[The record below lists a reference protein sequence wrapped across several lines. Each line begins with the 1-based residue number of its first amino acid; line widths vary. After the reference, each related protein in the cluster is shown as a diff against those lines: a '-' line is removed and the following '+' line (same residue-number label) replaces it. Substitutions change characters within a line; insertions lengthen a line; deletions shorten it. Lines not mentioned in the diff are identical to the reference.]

1 MDTGTYTYTAL
12 SRKYRG
18 FLAPGCEITIGKR
31 TIKGSTKLIPNLEVE
46 LTANG
51 TASGCSF
58 TIDGQYDIGGSRWK
72 DDLDK
77 AVQVGAKL
85 IIRGG
90 YGGTEKQKELFYG
103 FVDDYTFELTSEDA
117 PKVHV
122 TGVDGLAYLMNL
134 REPYYA
140 GKEKAAQVVRRILN
154 KSVSAGYARSVTVG
168 RLEDFETPIVKE
180 QVDDWKFLNMMAQRH
195 AATVLAVDGELVFDK
210 LTANSAPILTLT
222 HNHNLR
228 SFIKRVSLAHQVGFV
243 EVWGR
248 DVNQKAVKGV
258 AREVS
263 LGGNSGKSAA
273 QVAASLKEAGLR
285 EYSEFART
293 EEECQTL
300 AQNRLNGI
308 ALGFASGEGSC
319 VGIPELIAGRY
330 VKIDSDDPTMK
341 GKYFLTKVR
350 HSFTMDGY
358 TTSFE
363 FKAAKI
369 KGV

>member
-1 MDTGTYTYTAL
+1 MDKGTYTYTGL
-12 SRKYRG
+12 SQKYHG
-18 FLAPGCEITIGKR
+18 FIAPACEITIGKR
-31 TIKGSTKLIPNLEVE
+31 TIKGNTKLIPDLEVE
-46 LTANG
+46 LTADG

-58 TIDGQYDIGGSRWK
+58 TIDGQYDVGDSRWK

-90 YGGTEKQKELFYG
+90 YEKQRELFYG
-103 FVDDYTFELTSEDA
+103 FIDDYTFELTSEDA
-117 PKVHV
+117 PKVRV

-134 REPYYA
+134 REPYYG
-140 GKEKAAQVVRRILN
+140 GKEKAAQIVRKILN
-154 KSVSAGYARSVTVG
+154 RSVSAGFAKSITIG
-168 RLEDFETPIVKE
+168 QLTDFETPIVKE
-180 QVDDWKFLNMMAQRH
+180 QIDDWRFLNIMAQRH
-195 AATVLAVDGELVFDK
+195 GATLMAVDGELVFDK
-210 LTANSAPILTLT
+210 LANDSSPILTLT
-222 HNHNLR
+222 HNSNLR

-243 EVWGR
+243 EIWGR
-248 DVNQKAVKGV
+248 DVNQKAIKGV
-258 AREVS
+258 ARDVT
-263 LGGNSGKSAA
+263 LGSGKSAA
-273 QVAASLKEAGLR
+273 QVAGSLKEAGLR

-293 EEECQTL
+293 EKECQIL

-319 VGIPELIAGRY
+319 VGIPEIIAGRY
-330 VKIDSDDPTMK
+330 VKIDSQDPTMK

-350 HSFTMDGY
+350 HRFTMDGY